1 MVIPMQTPQ
10 LSGPI
15 PPQAESA
22 TKRMKYAVMGM
33 AVTGIGR
40 LLCALM
46 QGLLAADFFAIL
58 SVFIAFC
65 AGTFLFKEDERFAS
79 AYKCLASSVCS
90 TCAAQGMGGLQCLM
104 PFMMLSLVNCV
115 LDLLLKS
122 RAIAIFPFGIFLLAS
137 CACQGVGA
145 YNAWAV
151 YKIARD
157 LAPQEGTEMG
167 GGGFVQGEQ
176 AGLNN
181 DAPSSQSQASSFQ
194 PFTGSGSR
202 LGG

>member
-1 MVIPMQTPQ
+1 MSSSP
-10 LSGPI
+10 
-15 PPQAESA
+15 A
-22 TKRMKYAVMGM
+22 
-33 AVTGIGR
+33 
-40 LLCALM
+40 ALVPSSSKKM
-46 QGLLAADFFAIL
+46 SDLP
-58 SVFIAFC
+58 VPTRC
-65 AGTFLFKEDERFAS
+65 PE
-79 AYKCLASSVCS
+79 CLASSVCS
-90 TCAAQGMGGLQCLM
+90 TCAAQGMGGIQCLM
-104 PFMMLSLVNCV
+104 PFMIFCLVNCV
-115 LDLLLKS
+115 LDLLLKM
-122 RAIAIFPFGIFLLAS
+122 RLITIFPFGLFFLAS

-176 AGLNN
+176 AGLNS
-181 DAPSSQSQASSFQ
+181 DAPSSQSQGFQ